1 MIVRLK
7 KQGDRYVLELDA
19 SVVEQLQ
26 LDETTPLEI
35 TQLEDGI
42 KLSKSPSGISPEA
55 FQDAIKFADENFP
68 DTFRKLAE

>member
-7 KQGDRYVLELDA
+7 KQGDCYVLELDA

-26 LDETTPLEI
+26 LDESTPLEI

-42 KLSKSPSGISPEA
+42 KLSKSPSGVSPEA
-55 FQDAIKFADENFP
+55 LQDAMNFADENYP
-68 DTFRKLAE
+68 ETFRKLAE